1 MSWCLAGRRC
11 THAAKLAVVLAGALA
26 LPAAASAATNPG
38 TVELF
43 DGALSYTA
51 RTGEANDVSL
61 SFESDQVTLTDTV
74 ATLNAGTG
82 CHPGSSVHQ
91 VVCTTD
97 DAGSSFASLQYVI
110 ETGDLADSVAV
121 TVVSPGADADFFVSG
136 TVRGGT
142 GNDTLAGGDGSDTLV
157 GGAGAD
163 TLSGGDGEDTVSYA
177 DHAAGVTA
185 TIGGIAGA
193 SGNSTDGSSGARDSI
208 ADDVEGLTGTPA
220 DDTLT
225 GNDEQNTLTGTGG
238 ADALN
243 GGGGSDD
250 LMGGDE
256 AFLDGDG
263 DNDPAPAPDGADV
276 LNGGTG
282 SDLLRGDVGADT
294 LNGEAGDDTADYSDH
309 DAGVTAT
316 LGGGIGGTGGN
327 STDSAGDTIT
337 STVENLVGGAGEDT
351 LVGDANDNRL
361 DGASG
366 ADTVSGNDGADT
378 LLAGADGFGVPG
390 TADTIN
396 GGAGNDVFLAGNGT
410 TFGGTGDGGDT
421 FNGGGGI
428 DRADYSN
435 RQAEVD
441 VSLDGVA
448 NDGEDGELDNIE
460 ADVENVTGGS
470 GGDTLIGNEADN
482 RLHGGDGNGADTITG
497 GDGDDRI
504 FGGYG
509 FTDEDDGIDLLDGQ
523 NGDDE
528 IYSRDDAAE
537 TVECGAGTD
546 STDADLT
553 GPNAD
558 TLNDCEAAI
567 VPGSADVPVGEVGT
581 SGGAVTYTA
590 VAGDQNHVT
599 VNIFADRMEVTDTG
613 VGTLPVGPGCEET
626 DDLQT
631 VRCSTDDGSLGI
643 SSLYVSTGDLADTI
657 AVVMRGTAQS
667 FSSVFSTLDGG
678 AGDDVITGGDGQD
691 TLVGGSGADTLSG
704 GEGADRVAYGDHA
717 SAVTATLGATGGNA
731 TEDGALDTIAA
742 DVEGLSGT
750 GENDTLTGDARANE
764 LSGGLG
770 DDVLTGA
777 GGNDDLDGAS
787 SAYVP
792 GATPVSGADGD
803 DTLHGDSGSDALRGG
818 GGADT
823 FDGGDGSDTVEYYDH
838 GFDSSFPVATAA
850 PVQVTVGAAPG
861 DDGNADDG
869 PGGSRDTVSD
879 TVENVTG
886 TELGDTL
893 TGSSAANRL
902 NGGGGLDTIDGLG
915 GNDTLRAG
923 NDQADDI
930 LDGGAGN
937 DTYLAEGFRTSGDT
951 VDQDGKDTFTGG
963 DGIDTVDYSS
973 RSAAVTVTLASSAA
987 NDGQAGEQDTI
998 ASDVENV
1005 TGGMGDDTLTG
1016 NADANRLNGGGDG
1029 NASTTGGN
1037 DTISGGA
1044 GDDRL
1049 LGGNGYLDGTDTLNG
1064 GAGQDTISARDGSVD
1079 TVDCGSESD
1088 VATTDVD
1095 PDPADTVTNCEFV
1108 NAASFS
1114 QSAPAGGTVNSDGQ
1128 GDDDP
1133 GVSASDPVD
1142 ISVTTPGGGN
1152 VTVVEADSVQGPQ
1165 TAPDGQQFL
1174 ALQVNITAPVATEAD
1189 PLTLVFTIDSSFVP
1203 AGGAAAIKVFRDGT
1217 ELDSTCPTST
1227 TASTNGC
1234 VLSTSTDGATG
1245 AVTLTILTA
1254 HASAWNFAVPATI
1267 STPGGGTPGPITPPP
1282 PPAPMP
1288 PPAPAPATKPLP
1300 KPPAAD
1306 AVRPV
1311 VTFSAARVQRLR
1323 TAIRRGGVRATFGCS
1338 EACNVS
1344 AQLRLSAATARRLGL
1359 PRIVG
1364 TATGQ
1369 LKRRGSASLT
1379 VRLTARAKR
1388 RLGRMRS
1395 AVKVQLTLTA
1405 TDAAG
1410 NVARA
1415 PLRAVTLKR

>member
-1 MSWCLAGRRC
+1 M
-11 THAAKLAVVLAGALA
+11 
-26 LPAAASAATNPG
+26 LPAAAPAATNPG
-38 TVELF
+38 AVELF
-43 DGALSYTA
+43 DGSLDYTA

-97 DAGSSFASLQYVI
+97 DVGNSFVSLQYAI
-110 ETGDLADSVAV
+110 DTGDLDDSVAV
-121 TVVSPGADADFFVSG
+121 TVVSPDADANFFVSG
-136 TVRGGT
+136 IVRGGP
-142 GNDTLAGGDGSDTLV
+142 GDDTLAGGDGSDTLV
-157 GGAGAD
+157 GDAGAD

-185 TIGGIAGA
+185 VIGGSVRV
-193 SGNSTDGSSGARDSI
+193 SGNSTDGTPGARDSI
-208 ADDVEGLTGTPA
+208 ADDVEGLTGTPG

-225 GNDEQNTLTGTGG
+225 GDDQSNTLTGTGG

-250 LMGGDE
+250 LMGGGD
-256 AFLDGDG
+256 AYIGGDG
-263 DNDPAPAPDGADV
+263 DPEPTGDGSDV

-282 SDLLRGDVGADT
+282 SDLLRGDIGADT
-294 LNGEAGDDTADYSDH
+294 LNGDAGDDTADYSDH
-309 DAGVTAT
+309 DTGVTAT
-316 LGGGIGGTGGN
+316 LGGGPGGIGGN
-327 STDSAGDTIT
+327 STDGSARDTI
-337 STVENLVGGAGEDT
+337 SATVENLVGGAGEDT

-366 ADTVSGNDGADT
+366 ADTVTGNDGADI
-378 LLAGADGFGVPG
+378 LLAGVDGFGVPG
-390 TADTIN
+390 TADTAN
-396 GGAGNDVFLAGNGT
+396 GGNGNDVFLAGYGSA
-410 TFGGTGDGGDT
+410 FGGTGDGGDT
-421 FNGGGGI
+421 FNGGAVI

-441 VSLDGVA
+441 VSLDGIA
-448 NDGEDGELDNIE
+448 DDGEDGEQDDIA

-470 GGDTLIGNEADN
+470 GGDTLIGNAADN
-482 RLHGGDGNGADTITG
+482 RLHGGDGNGIDTIRG
-497 GDGDDRI
+497 GEGDDRI

-509 FTDEDDGIDLLDGQ
+509 FTDANDGIDLLDGQ
-523 NGDDE
+523 GGDDE
-528 IYSRDDAAE
+528 IFSRDDAAE
-537 TVECGAGTD
+537 TVECGGGND
-546 STDADLT
+546 STDADLP

-558 TLNDCEAAI
+558 TLNDCEGAI
-567 VPGSADVPVGEVGT
+567 VPGSSDVPVGEVGT
-581 SGGAVTYTA
+581 SGGAVTYAA
-590 VAGDQNHVT
+590 VDGDQNHVT
-599 VNIFADRMEVTDTG
+599 VNVFADRVEVTDTG
-613 VGTLPVGPGCEET
+613 VGTLPAGPGCAEI
-626 DDLQT
+626 DDAQT
-631 VRCSTDDGSLGI
+631 VGCSTDDGGFGI
-643 SSLYVSTGDLADTI
+643 SSLYVSTGDAADTI

-667 FSSVFSTLDGG
+667 FSSVSSTLDGG
-678 AGDDVITGGDGQD
+678 AGDDIITGGDGQD
-691 TLVGGSGADTLSG
+691 VLVGGSGADTLSG
-704 GEGADRVAYGDHA
+704 GEGPDRAAYGDHA
-717 SAVTATLGATGGNA
+717 SAVTATLGVTGGNA

-750 GENDTLTGDARANE
+750 SGDDALTGDARANE

-792 GATPVSGADGD
+792 GAPPVSGADGD
-803 DTLHGDSGSDALRGG
+803 DMLHGNAGSDTLRGG

-838 GFDSSFPVATAA
+838 GFDSSFPVAAA
-850 PVQVTVGAAPG
+850 EAVHVTLGATPG
-861 DDGNADDG
+861 DDGNVDDG

-879 TVENVTG
+879 TIENVTG

-902 NGGGGLDTIDGLG
+902 NGGGGLDTIDGLD

-923 NDQADDI
+923 NDQADDL

-937 DTYLAEGFRTSGDT
+937 DTYLAEGYRTSGDA

-963 DGIDTVDYSS
+963 DGIDTVDYST
-973 RSAAVTVTLASSAA
+973 RSAAVTVTLASDAA
-987 NDGQAGEQDTI
+987 NDGEAGEQDTI
-998 ASDVENV
+998 KSDVENV

-1016 NADANRLNGGGDG
+1016 NAAANRLNGGGDG
-1029 NASTTGGN
+1029 DGSPTGGD
-1037 DTISGGA
+1037 DTISGGD

-1049 LGGNGYLDGTDTLNG
+1049 LGGDGYLDGADTLNG
-1064 GAGQDTISARDGSVD
+1064 GAGQDTISAKDGAVD
-1079 TVDCGSESD
+1079 TVDCGTEID
-1088 VATTDVD
+1088 VATTDAD
-1095 PDPADTVTNCEFV
+1095 DGPTDTVTNCEFV

-1128 GDDDP
+1128 GEDDP
-1133 GVSASDPVD
+1133 GVSESDPVD
-1142 ISVTTPGGGN
+1142 IAVTTPNGGN
-1152 VTVVEADSVQGPQ
+1152 VTVVEADAVEGPQ

-1189 PLTLVFTIDSSFVP
+1189 PLTLAFTIDSSFVP

-1217 ELDSTCPTST
+1217 ELDASCPTPT
-1227 TASTNGC
+1227 TASANGC
-1234 VLSTSTDGATG
+1234 ILSTSTDGATG

-1254 HASAWNFAVPATI
+1254 HASAWNFAVPATV
-1267 STPGGGTPGPITPPP
+1267 STPTGGTPGPTNTPPPPPPP
-1282 PPAPMP
+1282 PPAP
-1288 PPAPAPATKPLP
+1288 AATPLA
-1300 KPPAAD
+1300 KPPTAD
-1306 AVRPV
+1306 TIRPV
-1311 VTFSAARVQRLR
+1311 VTFSTARVQRLR
-1323 TAIRRGGVRATFGCS
+1323 TAIRRGGVRVTFGCS

-1344 AQLRLSAATARRLGL
+1344 SQLRLSAATARSLGL
-1359 PRIVG
+1359 PRIIG

-1369 LKRRGSASLT
+1369 LRSRGSASVT

-1388 RLGRMRS
+1388 RLNRLRS
-1395 AVKVQLTLTA
+1395 AVKAQLTVTA

-1410 NVARA
+1410 NVTKA
-1415 PLRAVTLKR
+1415 PLRTVTLKR